1 MDFEFSVHPNPN
13 AWLIFTD
20 SINKERYICFIQSTL
35 LLIQTLCNTFYYTVL
50 QMYHSDNVPI
60 IFTQRTSMIRLITYL
75 SINTY
80 YTDDVQIN
88 KHSTFLL
95 ILMKY

>member
-20 SINKERYICFIQSTL
+20 SINRERYICFIQSTL

-50 QMYHSDNVPI
+50 QYVS
-60 IFTQRTSMIRLITYL
+60 F
-75 SINTY
+75 
-80 YTDDVQIN
+80 
-88 KHSTFLL
+88 
-95 ILMKY
+95 